1 MVANFNIF
9 EFRNNTLGKIY
20 FHELDVTSSLKHR
33 RKLKLFLASLFQK
46 EKTAFS
52 RVDIIFC
59 SDPYLLNLN
68 KGFLDHH
75 YFTDTL
81 SFVLS
86 APGEPV
92 AGELYLSIDS
102 IKGNTTRYLVAYQE
116 ELVRVI
122 IHSCLHLCGYLDKPA
137 TNNTKMIKRQEAYLK
152 RWNVSRET

>member
-1 MVANFNIF
+1 MS
-9 EFRNNTLGKIY
+9 KIY

-33 RKLKLFLASLFQK
+33 RKLKLFLTSLFQN
-46 EKTAFS
+46 EKTAFT

-59 SDPYLLNLN
+59 SDPYLLSLN

-86 APGEPV
+86 AAGEPV
-92 AGELYLSIDS
+92 AGEVYLSIDS
-102 IKGNTTRYLVAYQE
+102 IKGNASRFRVTYQE

-137 TNNTKMIKRQEAYLK
+137 SNHAKMVIRQEAYLQQ
-152 RWNVSRET
+152 WNVSRET